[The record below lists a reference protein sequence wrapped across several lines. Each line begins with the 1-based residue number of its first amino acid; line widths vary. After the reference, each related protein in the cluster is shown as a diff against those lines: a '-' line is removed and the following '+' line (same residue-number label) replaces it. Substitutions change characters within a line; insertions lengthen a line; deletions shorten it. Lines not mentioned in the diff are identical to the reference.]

1 MANNKT
7 SSAHSKGR
15 PPEKPKMEEP
25 LKEELIPVEEQ
36 SRKAASQTESKPAKT
51 QPGTPAPASAPEPTV
66 PELQEK
72 VAQLQEKL
80 LRLQADF
87 DNSRKRLQRDK
98 EDAIRFANEGLLEEL
113 LPVIDNFELGLQAAG
128 TASDAKSI
136 AQGMQMVKTQL
147 QRFLSDCGVQEI
159 NTAGQKFDPHLHEA
173 IGQQETTEHP
183 DGTVLS
189 QQRKGYKLRDRLM
202 RPAAVIVAH
211 APSPASAPSH

>member
-1 MANNKT
+1 
-7 SSAHSKGR
+7 
-15 PPEKPKMEEP
+15 MEEP
-25 LKEELIPVEEQ
+25 LKEDIIPLEEQ
-36 SRKAASQTESKPAKT
+36 PPKPAPETESKSAT
-51 QPGTPAPASAPEPTV
+51 QPASQPGAPAPAPEPSV
-66 PELQEK
+66 AELQEK

-98 EDAIRFANEGLLEEL
+98 EDAIRFANESLLEEL
-113 LPVIDNFELGLQAAG
+113 LPVIDNFELGLQAAAN
-128 TASDAKSI
+128 ASDAKSI

-159 NTAGQKFDPHLHEA
+159 NTTGQKFDPHLHEA

-211 APSPASAPSH
+211 APSAAAAPSH